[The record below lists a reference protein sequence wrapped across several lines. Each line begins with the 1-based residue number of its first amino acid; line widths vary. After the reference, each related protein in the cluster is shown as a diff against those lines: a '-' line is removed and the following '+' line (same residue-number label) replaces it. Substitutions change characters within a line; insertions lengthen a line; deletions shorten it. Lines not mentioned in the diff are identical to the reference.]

1 MQYIF
6 TVAVGRRRQIGI
18 WPTMKNGATAKPT
31 SPRKSCLVRQEG
43 YARTFMTMK
52 LTIAT
57 TMTAPRIEGM
67 TAMPPKLGPQA
78 PNRP

>member
-1 MQYIF
+1 MSLF
-6 TVAVGRRRQIGI
+6 TRSGSKWKQGHEKGAQPRVASRVGADAAESGER
-18 WPTMKNGATAKPT
+18 
-31 SPRKSCLVRQEG
+31 C